1 MEKPEFSFFKGG
13 IGNTIPSKNLTL
25 EEAFQIIRS
34 DEYKTQIEVIRK
46 ANEKSLIDELK
57 KKLDYFVFGAIIQQK
72 RSSRNIKEYSGLIC
86 IDFDNVTNLERI
98 KGKICKDKYVILCFV
113 SPSGN
118 GLKVVVKIAT
128 TDFKLA
134 WESLACY
141 FKNQFGIEADKSGKD
156 AVRACFVSYDP
167 DARIN
172 LFAAVYDVKP
182 PSSLSSVKYQQS
194 DLERAKLVA
203 ERIVNS
209 VVDITQ
215 GYDHW
220 LKIGFA
226 LATFGENGREI
237 FHQISS
243 KNTSYNADTTDQKF
257 SDCLKNG
264 KFESPA
270 YFFKAAKDAGIAILK
285 RSNIESESESITRNE
300 LFIRDNV
307 ITYDLQNFEIVV
319 KSGKGAFT
327 IAENFLVFIKYQT
340 KDEKDRITWLIEIQR
355 PDEENLY
362 ITIPHDDLFEAKAI
376 EKIFGAYKLSFS
388 LNSLQL
394 QKLRKFLFL
403 STTFPVAQSVLRYG
417 MEPNSELYFFSNLAI
432 SKTGSLLKPDIHGII
447 NFDDQYYKLPNYQK
461 GALSAFEYSEN
472 EVTFNDWFQLFSLAQ
487 GEYIS
492 FLAASFLLFSIFR
505 DIGVKI
511 NNFSPMLFISGVAGS
526 GKSTTFI
533 HLNYVFGTDGKGMT
547 VNLKGKNTEA
557 AVVAKMEQ
565 RYNGFQFGDEYYP
578 NHPLTPLFQASFD
591 NKAYSKLNQFSE
603 NYIDTIDLVP
613 KCTVGFASNFLPDLP
628 ADEPFFS
635 RLVLIINNNRKPSN
649 IQKEAY
655 KSLVELEQK
664 GITSVLRQLWSYRD
678 VIKAEYKKAYQDL
691 KSAFE
696 TSLEPYHIS
705 NHRYIYNVA
714 QLLSVPYILA
724 KQGIIRLTDDD
735 DVLSFFLEHGKKAI
749 LTSEE
754 ISKDKSSLQEFF
766 GVVQELLDRGAL
778 IPNVH
783 YRLNSSDVTIN
794 FRRVYKKFE
803 FEFKRLNRFEVA
815 PPSIHILRE
824 ELLQLVNKSESEFFK
839 KLRFAKENE
848 SGKIDFARDS
858 FSIDCKILK
867 EKFDFEIG

>member
-1 MEKPEFSFFKGG
+1 MENPKFSFFKGG
-13 IGNTIPSKNLTL
+13 IGSIVPTKNISLQ
-25 EEAFQIIRS
+25 EAYQKVIS
-34 DEYKTQIEVIRK
+34 DEYKTPVMEIRK
-46 ANEKSLIDELK
+46 ASEKSIIGDLK
-57 KKLDYFVFGAIIQQK
+57 KKLDYFVFGAVVRQK
-72 RSSRNIKEYSGLIC
+72 RSSSNIDKHSGLIC
-86 IDFDNVTNLERI
+86 LDFDNVADLEKT
-98 KGKICKDKYVILCFV
+98 KGEVCSDKYVTLCFI

-118 GLKVVVKIAT
+118 GLKVVAKIAT

-134 WESLACY
+134 WEQLASY
-141 FKNQFGIEADKSGKD
+141 FKKQFGIEADKSGKD

-167 DARIN
+167 NAHLN
-172 LFAAVYDVKP
+172 LSSVVYEFK
-182 PSSLSSVKYQQS
+182 SSTRSNSVKYQQS

-203 ERIVNS
+203 ERISTS
-209 VVDITQ
+209 VVDITE
-215 GYDHW
+215 GYDNW

-226 LATFGENGREI
+226 LATFGEDGREV
-237 FHQISS
+237 FHQVSS
-243 KNTSYNADTTDQKF
+243 KCASYNADTTDQKF

-264 KFESPA
+264 KFSSPA

-285 RSNIESESESITRNE
+285 RSSIESEIDLITKNE
-300 LFIRDNV
+300 LFIRDNAV
-307 ITYDLQNFEIVV
+307 TYDLQNFEIVV

-340 KDEKDRITWLIEIQR
+340 KDEKERITWLIEIQR

-362 ITIPHDDLFEAKAI
+362 ITIIHDDLFEAKAI

-403 STTFPVAQSVLRYG
+403 STNFPMAQSVLRYG

-432 SKTGSLLKPDIHGII
+432 SKSGSILRPDIHGII

-461 GALSAFEYSEN
+461 GAPSAFEYSEN
-472 EVTFNDWFQLFSLAQ
+472 EVTFNDWFQLFSQAQ

-505 DIGVKI
+505 DIGVKV
-511 NNFSPMLFISGVAGS
+511 NNFSPMLFVSGVAGS

-533 HLNYVFGTDGKGMT
+533 HLNYIFGTDGKGMT

-655 KSLVELEQK
+655 RALVELEQK

-678 VIKAEYKKAYQDL
+678 IIKAEYKNAYQEL
-691 KSAFE
+691 KHVLE
-696 TSLEPYHIS
+696 KSLEPYQIG

-724 KQGIIRLTDDD
+724 KQDIIRLTDDD
-735 DVLSFFLEHGKKAI
+735 DFLSFFLEHGKKAI

-766 GVVQELLDRGAL
+766 SVVQELLDRGAL

-783 YRLNSSDVTIN
+783 YRISSSEITIN

-824 ELLQLVNKSESEFFK
+824 ELLQLVNKPESEFFK
-839 KLRFAKENE
+839 KLRFVKENE
-848 SGKIDFARDS
+848 SGKTDFARDS
-858 FSIDCKILK
+858 FSIDCKLLK
-867 EKFDFEIG
+867 EKFDFEIT